1 MQYNVYSLQCTTMFT
16 YNVIYNLNSEAIQRI
31 HLSKVYILSSAI
43 KPKILNYKLD
53 RKKKSYFHHDF
64 IQQNMTSLKVSW
76 KVWFAEDAES
86 NHAAMNA
93 AGKDNYSKKKSN
105 SIHLWMKCSRSSCCN
120 VYVTLFEFI
129 KIVIGFS
136 SSPCRFNL
144 FKFL

>member
-53 RKKKSYFHHDF
+53 RKNWVIFTTTSYNKTWRHLKFHERCGLPKRQSQIMQQWMLQEKITTVKKNLIAF
-64 IQQNMTSLKVSW
+64 ISEWNAVDHIAVMSTSHFLESLK
-76 KVWFAEDAES
+76 
-86 NHAAMNA
+86 
-93 AGKDNYSKKKSN
+93 
-105 SIHLWMKCSRSSCCN
+105 L
-120 VYVTLFEFI
+120 
-129 KIVIGFS
+129 
-136 SSPCRFNL
+136 L